1 MDNPARFNIVQ
12 ASLRDLSSLRDL
24 ERVCFG
30 SDAWPLLDLI
40 SVLTMP
46 GLVRLKAN
54 VEGRMIGFVGGDA
67 HRNEGIG
74 WITTIC
80 VVPEFRRQGIGSS
93 LLENCEKQ
101 MGQNI
106 VHLTVRAS
114 NLSAI
119 HLYEQKGYHQVDT
132 WRRYYSDGE
141 DGLILE
147 KRMEP
152 LA

>member
-1 MDNPARFNIVQ
+1 MNDPVQFNILQ
-12 ASLRDLSSLRDL
+12 ASLRDLSSLREL
-24 ERVCFG
+24 ERVCFR

-46 GLVRLKAN
+46 GLVRLKADVN
-54 VEGRMIGFVGGDA
+54 GKMAGFVGGDT

-80 VVPEFRRQGIGSS
+80 VLPDYRRQGIGSA
-93 LLENCEKQ
+93 LLTSCEKQ

-106 VHLTVRAS
+106 VHLTVRVS

-119 HLYEQKGYHQVDT
+119 HLYEQRGYHQVDT
-132 WRRYYSDGE
+132 WKKYYIDGE

-147 KRMEP
+147 KRMVP

>member
-1 MDNPARFNIVQ
+1 MANPVRFNIVQ
-12 ASLRDLSSLRDL
+12 ASLRDLSSLREL

-46 GLVRLKAN
+46 GLVRLKA
-54 VEGRMIGFVGGDA
+54 ELDGRMVGFVGGDA

-93 LLENCEKQ
+93 LLERCEKQ

-119 HLYEQKGYHQVDT
+119 HLYEQKAYHQVDT

-147 KRMEP
+147 KRLEP